1 MEDSTRAQKVFEEM
15 IAQDH
20 FSKWMGIELLQIEEG
35 YCKLR
40 MQVRREMLNGYGML
54 HGGVAFSFADSAFA
68 FGSNSYG
75 RQAVSISSQ
84 MSYSKSAKEGDF
96 LVAEASA
103 LNVGH
108 KLAEFDVEV
117 FEEKS
122 QEIYYRFRGMV
133 YRSSREVGVS
143 K

>member
-1 MEDSTRAQKVFEEM
+1 MENKNKAYTVFEEM
-15 IAQDH
+15 IQQDH
-20 FSKWMGIELLQIEEG
+20 FSKWMGVELLQIEEG
-35 YCKLR
+35 YCRLR
-40 MQVRREMLNGYGML
+40 MEVRPEMLNGYGIL

-96 LVAEASA
+96 LIAEAKPLHVS
-103 LNVGH
+103 H

-117 FEEKS
+117 SEEQS
-122 QEIYYRFRGMV
+122 GEVYYRFRGMV
-133 YRSSREVGVS
+133 YRSSREVGE
-143 K
+143 